1 MKNCRI
7 INFKKIG
14 NSDVGFLTAL
24 EENREIPFNI
34 RRIYYV
40 YNVPKEIK
48 RGFHAHKRLEQVLI
62 CMDGS
67 VKIKV
72 DDGNEKKIIELNS
85 PSKGLYIGSGVWREM
100 YDFSQNTILLVL
112 ASEYYDESDYIRDYE
127 EFMKYKNNIKNKST
141 KDVFIHDKAIVDSK
155 SIGAGTK
162 VWGFTHILPGAKIG
176 LNCNICE
183 HVFIENDVKLGNN
196 VTVKCGVYIWDGVFI
211 EDDVFIGPCVTFIN
225 DIHPRSKIYPE
236 KFEKTLIKK
245 GSSLGANST
254 IMGGIIIGSYSTVG
268 AGSVVLRNV
277 KNYEVVVGNPAKPIG
292 YNCQC
297 GLKLKKENDIYKCK
311 CGKSYKMV
319 NGQLKP
325 IF

>member
-14 NSDVGFLTAL
+14 NNDVGFLIAL
-24 EENREIPFNI
+24 EGNREVPFDI
-34 RRIYYV
+34 KRIYYI

-48 RGFHAHKRLEQVLI
+48 RGSHAHKRLEQVLI
-62 CMDGS
+62 CMSGS
-67 VKIKV
+67 VKIKL
-72 DDGNEKKIIELNS
+72 DDGNRKKIFKLSN
-85 PSKGLYIGSGVWREM
+85 PNKGLYIGPGVWREM
-100 YDFSQNTILLVL
+100 SDFSQSSVLLVL
-112 ASEYYDESDYIRDYE
+112 ASEYFSEDDYIRNYE
-127 EFMKYKNNIKNKST
+127 EFMKYKNIKKNKST

-155 SIGAGTK
+155 SIGAGTR

-176 LNCNICE
+176 ENCNICE
-183 HVFIENDVKLGNN
+183 HVFVENEVKMGNN
-196 VTVKCGVYIWDGVFI
+196 VTVKSGVYIWDGVFI
-211 EDDVFIGPCVTFIN
+211 EDNVFVGPCVTFIN

-311 CGKSYKMV
+311 CGKSYKRID
-319 NGQLKP
+319 GQLKP
-325 IF
+325 LF